1 MLDCFLEKKSLL
13 TDVKKNIHCL
23 YSIIMFSVIVFIYL
37 FIMDVALSL
46 NNKLQN
52 DNKNDFNDIM
62 CNLFLSPQKFPVT
75 F

>member
-1 MLDCFLEKKSLL
+1 M

-52 DNKNDFNDIM
+52 DNINDFNDIM
-62 CNLFLSPQKFPVT
+62 CNLFLSPKKFPVT

>member
-13 TDVKKNIHCL
+13 TNVKKNIHCL

-52 DNKNDFNDIM
+52 DNKNDFHDIM
-62 CNLFLSPQKFPVT
+62 CNLFLSPKKFPVT

>member
-62 CNLFLSPQKFPVT
+62 CNLFLSPKKFPVT

>member
-13 TDVKKNIHCL
+13 TNVKKNIHCL

-62 CNLFLSPQKFPVT
+62 CNLFLSPKKFPVT

>member
-1 MLDCFLEKKSLL
+1 
-13 TDVKKNIHCL
+13 
-23 YSIIMFSVIVFIYL
+23 MFSVIVFIYL

-62 CNLFLSPQKFPVT
+62 CNLFLSPKNFQLHFNV
-75 F
+75 

>member
-1 MLDCFLEKKSLL
+1 
-13 TDVKKNIHCL
+13 
-23 YSIIMFSVIVFIYL
+23 
-37 FIMDVALSL
+37 MDVALSL

-62 CNLFLSPQKFPVT
+62 CNLFLSPKKFPVT